1 MKTTITINIQNIIE
15 ILAVSYE
22 TTTED
27 QFREVLTTVK
37 LIVNDDATWKQI
49 ISAVKAKVNK

>member
-1 MKTTITINIQNIIE
+1 METTVIINIQNIIE
-15 ILAVSYE
+15 TLAVSYE

-37 LIVNDDATWKQI
+37 IIVNDDATWKQI
-49 ISAVKAKVNK
+49 ISAVKAKVSK